1 MRIIFIFLLG
11 LVLSCGYAKENS
23 PPLPADQAFV
33 LSAYLDQHNKVVFEW
48 NIAPGYYLYRS
59 QLKLTSSPTSQVR
72 IGKIELPRGYIRQDR
87 VHGVYQAYA
96 GLVKISVPLQS
107 PTQGWLN
114 LYVNYQGCS
123 QFGFCYTPI
132 KKSLRVDLSRVV
144 PPQNLN
150 QYVQSA
156 GAMSV
161 SNPLPATG
169 GAATLFG
176 QHNLFMLILSF
187 LGLGLLLAFT
197 PCVLPMVPILSGII
211 VGHQQKIEPGK
222 SFLLSITY
230 VGGMAIT
237 YAILG
242 IVIALIGS
250 GIQAELQ
257 KPWII
262 VLFSGLF
269 VLLALSLFGF
279 YELQLPKAWQQ
290 RLFALS
296 NRQKG
301 GTYLGVFLMG
311 SLSTLIVSP
320 CVSAPLI
327 GVLAY
332 IGQTGD
338 IVLGAISLL
347 ALGVGMGLPLLLIGV
362 SADKFLPK
370 AGPWM
375 ITLERFFGIMMLGV
389 AIFMLSRMIQGPLTL
404 FLWAMLCFFAAV
416 FIGVFSPVPRRL
428 NWAVKGSSVLV
439 LGYCIILF
447 IGAVEGNTDPFHPWE
462 QFKTIFTQQ
471 QPSKKLSFITVHS
484 MAELNQQ
491 LTKARSAQ
499 KPVML
504 DFYVD
509 WCTACVI
516 MDTSVFAKPKVQ
528 HALQSF
534 VLLRADVTANNAFD
548 QALLKRFQVI
558 GPPTMLFFNSGGQEL
573 TSLRIVGEANAAEF
587 LANLKNIGS
596 T

>member
-11 LVLSCGYAKENS
+11 LVLSSGYAKENS
-23 PPLPADQAFV
+23 PPLPVDQAFV

-59 QLKLTSSPTSQVR
+59 QLKLTPSPTSQVR
-72 IGKIELPRGYIRQDR
+72 IGKIELPRGDIRQDV

-96 GLVKISVPLQS
+96 GLVKISVPLRS
-107 PTQGWLN
+107 PTKGWLN

-123 QFGFCYTPI
+123 QSGFCYTPI

-290 RLFALS
+290 RLLALS
-296 NRQKG
+296 HRQKG
-301 GTYLGVFLMG
+301 GTYLGVFLM
-311 SLSTLIVSP
+311 
-320 CVSAPLI
+320 
-327 GVLAY
+327 
-332 IGQTGD
+332 
-338 IVLGAISLL
+338 
-347 ALGVGMGLPLLLIGV
+347 
-362 SADKFLPK
+362 
-370 AGPWM
+370 
-375 ITLERFFGIMMLGV
+375 
-389 AIFMLSRMIQGPLTL
+389 
-404 FLWAMLCFFAAV
+404 
-416 FIGVFSPVPRRL
+416 
-428 NWAVKGSSVLV
+428 
-439 LGYCIILF
+439 
-447 IGAVEGNTDPFHPWE
+447 
-462 QFKTIFTQQ
+462 
-471 QPSKKLSFITVHS
+471 
-484 MAELNQQ
+484 
-491 LTKARSAQ
+491 
-499 KPVML
+499 
-504 DFYVD
+504 
-509 WCTACVI
+509 
-516 MDTSVFAKPKVQ
+516 
-528 HALQSF
+528 
-534 VLLRADVTANNAFD
+534 
-548 QALLKRFQVI
+548 
-558 GPPTMLFFNSGGQEL
+558 
-573 TSLRIVGEANAAEF
+573 
-587 LANLKNIGS
+587 
-596 T
+596 